1 MSASTIPGRTR
12 ILAPLILSALVLA
25 LYWRT
30 PVFLATC
37 EQNVQDLLLNLA
49 PTKRSDSST
58 CVILTG
64 ESSSPKTA
72 KMDAQGIA
80 KIITAVAQGK
90 PRAIGICD
98 CPADADAAFEA
109 AVRGAGKTVVGYRL
123 ACDVKDSPR
132 GSLGVVEKSRIQFST
147 NPWGRPRRW
156 MPSPQAVL
164 ECANARAVDAAAGC
178 GFSNIPPDADGV
190 ARGVPLVAWAEHAPY
205 QGFPVALL
213 AVSLGA
219 RRVTLRLKGEAVEG
233 IDVDG
238 LRVNTDSG
246 GRLMFREY
254 AGGMVCSAAALLEGK
269 LPPPVFS
276 GKIVLIGSSGR
287 RLRTR
292 TSPSVPEAVILATAA
307 ENALRDD
314 YLRRS
319 RGMGLLEIA
328 LIIGAP
334 FAIAHLAGWRKMA
347 ATLGVPALVAVGAV
361 ILLMLFRQEMRVF
374 YPGISALISWILPSG
389 RRTRARSEK
398 RPYPSSPL

>member
-1 MSASTIPGRTR
+1 MPSSKSQGTASA
-12 ILAPLILSALVLA
+12 LAPLILSALVLA

-30 PVFLATC
+30 PVFLAPC
-37 EQNVQDLLLNLA
+37 AQKVQDLLLELA
-49 PTKRSDSST
+49 PTPRADSST

-64 ESSSPKTA
+64 ERGSPQTA
-72 KMDAQGIA
+72 IMDAQGIA
-80 KIITAVAQGK
+80 KIITAVARGK
-90 PRAIGICD
+90 PRAIVIGD
-98 CPADADAAFEA
+98 CPAGADAAFEA

-123 ACDVKDSPR
+123 AFDVKDSPR
-132 GSLGVVEKSRIQFST
+132 GSLGVVEKSRIRFST
-147 NPWGRPRRW
+147 NPWGKPRRW
-156 MPSPQAVL
+156 TPAPQAVL

-205 QGFPVALL
+205 QGSVVPVL

-238 LRVNTDSG
+238 LRISTDSR

-254 AGGMVCSAAALLEGK
+254 AGAIVCSAADVLEGK
-269 LPPPVFS
+269 LQPRVFS

-292 TSPSVPEAVILATAA
+292 TSPSVPEAVILATSV
-307 ENALRDD
+307 ENALRND

-328 LIIGAP
+328 LIIGIP
-334 FAIAHLAGWRKMA
+334 FAVAHLAGWRKA
-347 ATLGVPALVAVGAV
+347 AAVLGSLALIVVSGV
-361 ILLMLFRQEMRVF
+361 ILPVLFRQEMRVF

-389 RRTRARSEK
+389 RRTHA
-398 RPYPSSPL
+398 